1 MKGTEMTKDKNNE
14 TLNTNAYTYKVEMI
28 IQIFAED
35 EKTAKER
42 LDANGG
48 YVTSRVV
55 KLMDSVPL
63 LNGKDKEK

>member
-1 MKGTEMTKDKNNE
+1 MKGTKMDKEKNNE
-14 TLNTNAYTYKVEMI
+14 ILDTNVYTYKVDMV

-48 YVTSRVV
+48 YITSRIV
-55 KLMDSVPL
+55 KLMDSIPL
-63 LNGKDKEK
+63 FNGKTKE

>member
-1 MKGTEMTKDKNNE
+1 MDKEKNNE
-14 TLNTNAYTYKVEMI
+14 ILDTNVYTYKVDMV

-48 YVTSRVV
+48 YITSRIV
-55 KLMDSVPL
+55 KLMDSIPL
-63 LNGKDKEK
+63 FNGKTKE

>member
-1 MKGTEMTKDKNNE
+1 MKGTEMAKDKNNE
-14 TLNTNAYTYKVEMI
+14 TLDTNVYTYEVKMI

-48 YVTSRVV
+48 YVTSRIV

-63 LNGKDKEK
+63 FNGKAKE